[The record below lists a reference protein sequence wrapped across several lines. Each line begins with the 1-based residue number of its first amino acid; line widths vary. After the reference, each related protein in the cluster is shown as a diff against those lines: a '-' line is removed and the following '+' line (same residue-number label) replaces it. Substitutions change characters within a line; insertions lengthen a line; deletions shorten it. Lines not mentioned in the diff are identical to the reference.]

1 MNARLTIIG
10 LGKLGLPLSA
20 FYASRGAIVRGV
32 DRDPERVRSINER
45 TTIDLDNEEGLRAK
59 IESLK
64 PGQFTAST
72 DVSAAVAES
81 NYVIVVV
88 PVIAR
93 ARGAIDFTAMEAACD
108 TIAAGLKPGTTIMFE
123 TTLPVGT
130 TRNRLTPRLERSGLK
145 VGKDFFVAFS
155 PERVLV
161 NRIFTDLEKYPKIVG
176 GVDAESGARAA
187 EFYEAHLTAPVW
199 QVKNAE
205 TSEFTKL
212 AETCYRTTSIAL
224 ANELA
229 MAADKTGVD
238 VYEVIR
244 GANSQPYSSI
254 LEPGIGV
261 GGHCLP
267 VYPFLMEASNVDT
280 PLIERGRAINAS
292 MGEYAVKR
300 IENAGCFRFEF
311 FDTVFGELH
320 ALAALEREWLRHDGD
335 GQRTRFACEFRNDAG
350 CARARAAT
358 HAGGDEHQIRAVE
371 NHREIFARFFG
382 CFAADVRVRTRTEA
396 AREARADLHGVVRL
410 RVTERL
416 DVGVDRVEFDTG

>member
-45 TTIDLDNEEGLRAK
+45 TTIDLDNEECLREK

-72 DVSAAVAES
+72 DVAAAVAES

-93 ARGAIDFTAMEAACD
+93 ARGAVDFSAMEAACD
-108 TIAAGLKPGTTIMFE
+108 AIAAGLKPGTTIMFE

-130 TRNRLTPRLERSGLK
+130 TRNRLVPRLSRSGLT
-145 VGKDFFVAFS
+145 VGRDFFVAFS

-161 NRIFTDLEKYPKIVG
+161 GRIFTDIEKYPKIVG

-187 EFYEAHLTAPVW
+187 AFYEAHLTAPVW

-238 VYEVIR
+238 VFEVIR

-267 VYPFLMEASNVDT
+267 VYPFLMEASNVDI

-300 IENAGCFRFEF
+300 IEDSGCDLKNKRVLILGVAFRPGVHESAFSPAF
-311 FDTVFGELH
+311 
-320 ALAALEREWLRHDGD
+320 
-335 GQRTRFACEFRNDAG
+335 
-350 CARARAAT
+350 
-358 HAGGDEHQIRAVE
+358 
-371 NHREIFARFFG
+371 
-382 CFAADVRVRTRTEA
+382 DVRDALVARGATVIAHDPLFTDAQLVKLGFTPSALPAPDVDVVVLQTAHEEYRTFDPRSFPQAKIVLDGRNFVDPKSVA
-396 AREARADLHGVVRL
+396 AAGMQYIGIGR
-410 RVTERL
+410 
-416 DVGVDRVEFDTG
+416 